1 MNRRIFKKITSH
13 KYIYPTKRIQNIAYH
28 IDENGDAIMN
38 YKDVRVWSFIL
49 KRIKIRNKLLHK
61 CFKTRKYLMKASS
74 RTEWLKELHRMDYKT
89 KRLQNQID
97 KGYKPAALVVKVVLN
112 VWSKDSSDKNEY
124 KPIKQLVF
132 NDVEDAIESK
142 DISSDLI
149 DYTAYEI
156 YINDN
161 LVESEKYEDL
171 KNCVAKDYIDFA
183 KEIDKA
189 EPVID

>member
-28 IDENGDAIMN
+28 IAENGDVIMT
-38 YKDVRVWSFIL
+38 YKDIRVWSFIL
-49 KRIKIRNKLLHK
+49 KRIKIRNKLFHK

-74 RTEWLKELHRMDYKT
+74 RAEWLKELHRMDYKT
-89 KRLQNQID
+89 ERLQNQID
-97 KGYKPAALVVKVVLN
+97 KGYKPVTLIVKVVLN
-112 VWSKDSSDKNEY
+112 VWSDNNEY

-132 NDVEDAIESK
+132 NDIEHAIKSK

-161 LVESEKYEDL
+161 LVESGKYEDL
-171 KNCVAKDYIDFA
+171 KNSVTKNYIDFA

-189 EPVID
+189 EPVTN